1 MDRKPLPKFG
11 AEDADTL
18 LAVHEGSIDKNCTL
32 DLVILLRYTSD
43 VPSYHLMPTKK
54 RRLNITLSK
63 DAAFF
68 VKQIALRDEVPEAT
82 KISELV
88 ELALEIE
95 EDMYLSRKSD
105 ELLERSKGKT
115 ISHKEFWSKLL

>member
-1 MDRKPLPKFG
+1 
-11 AEDADTL
+11 
-18 LAVHEGSIDKNCTL
+18 
-32 DLVILLRYTSD
+32 
-43 VPSYHLMPTKK
+43 MPTKK

-63 DAAFF
+63 NAALF
-68 VKQIALRDEVPEAT
+68 VKQIALRDDVPEAT

-105 ELLERSKGKT
+105 ELLEQSKGKT
-115 ISHKEFWSKLL
+115 VSHKEFWSKLL